1 MISYP
6 PLGLGYIASVLEQEG
21 HSVRILDA
29 SLEGKDTS
37 GVLAE
42 IDVYKPNV
50 VGVTVFTLL
59 YAQAKEI
66 VRQLRK
72 EFRQI
77 ITIAGGPH
85 VTVLPE
91 ETLRDM
97 NPHYIVVGEG
107 EVTVLELLRAMESQR
122 STENI
127 IGVGSIKDGVVK
139 LNRRRD
145 FIADLDAL
153 PFPARHL
160 MKIKKY
166 GTARSNRMRPCT
178 TIQASRGCPF
188 NCGFCCNA
196 SLWQRRYRQRSPQ
209 NVVEEMVYIYDSF
222 GIKDIQFTDDLF
234 AVNKIWVN
242 EICREIVDTGVGFT
256 WECLVRVDTL
266 DRETM
271 EIMKSSG
278 CRALEIGVES
288 GSELILKNMNK
299 GTTIPQAIKVF
310 QWAKEL
316 NLERHAFFMIGYIGE
331 TRDTVKETIDLAK
344 KLSPSSLVFNIA
356 TPLPGTDFHKETA
369 ERKLIV
375 NDNWGDY
382 DSERNAV
389 SRTEALSRKELLKLQ
404 VKAYIA
410 FYLSKEFLWQNII
423 LGIARGG
430 SYDKRGNDGV
440 STHSILR
447 LRLMLGRIYNL
458 TLFVL
463 FLLRFIIRY
472 FRLTS

>member
-1 MISYP
+1 LIGYP

-21 HSVRILDA
+21 HSVKILDA
-29 SLEGKDTS
+29 SLEGKDTK

-42 IDVYKPNV
+42 IDVYKPKV
-50 VGVTVFTLL
+50 VGTTVLTLL

-66 VRQLRK
+66 VRQVRE
-72 EFRQI
+72 EFPQI

-97 NPHYIVVGEG
+97 EPHYIVVGEG

-122 STENI
+122 SAENI
-127 IGVGSIKDGVVK
+127 IGVGSIKDSIVK

-166 GTARSNRMRPCT
+166 GGARSTRISLHTP
-178 TIQASRGCPF
+178 ILASRGCPF

-209 NVVEEMVYIYDSF
+209 NVVKEMVHIYDSF
-222 GIKDIQFTDDLF
+222 GIKDIQFIDDLF
-234 AVNKIWVN
+234 TVNKIWVK
-242 EICREIVDTGVGFT
+242 EICQEIVDTGIGFT
-256 WECLVRVDTL
+256 WGCLARVDTL

-271 EIMKSSG
+271 EVMKSSG

-288 GSELILKNMNK
+288 GSELILENMNK
-299 GTTIPQAIKVF
+299 GITIPQVIKAF

-316 NLERHAFFMIGYIGE
+316 NLMRHAFFMIGYIGE
-331 TRDTVKETIDLAK
+331 TEDTVKQTIDLAK
-344 KLSPSSLVFNIA
+344 KLSPSSVVFNIA
-356 TPLPGTDFHKETA
+356 TPLPGTDFHKEA
-369 ERKLIV
+369 VSKKLII

-382 DSERNAV
+382 DCERKAV
-389 SRTEALSRKELLKLQ
+389 SRTEALSGKDLLKLQ

-410 FYLSKEFLWQNII
+410 FYLRKEFLWENII
-423 LGIARGG
+423 LRIARDGG
-430 SYDKRGNDGV
+430 YDKNG
-440 STHSILR
+440 IFR
-447 LRLMLGRIYNL
+447 LRLILGRIYNL
-458 TLFVL
+458 MLFAL
-463 FLLRFIIRY
+463 FALKSIIRY
-472 FRLTS
+472 FRSTS